1 MSTPCMYRACTVHVH
16 ITSNQMEPQQQSIAI
31 GAGLCGVAAL
41 VGAPGFI
48 VATGCGLLIRECF
61 RDPADYKD
69 ATTEK
74 DYSQIKYNK
83 IRF

>member
-1 MSTPCMYRACTVHVH
+1 MHPQ
-16 ITSNQMEPQQQSIAI
+16 NQSVAI

-41 VGAPGFI
+41 AGAPGFI

-61 RDPADYKD
+61 RDPADYKG
-69 ATTEK
+69 ATTQT

>member
-1 MSTPCMYRACTVHVH
+1 M
-16 ITSNQMEPQQQSIAI
+16 QPQQQSIAI
-31 GAGLCGVAAL
+31 GAGLCGVTAL

-61 RDPADYKD
+61 RDPQDYTD
-69 ATTEK
+69 APKTI
-74 DYSQIKYNK
+74 DYRYEK

>member
-1 MSTPCMYRACTVHVH
+1 
-16 ITSNQMEPQQQSIAI
+16 MEPQQQSIAI

-41 VGAPGFI
+41 AGAPGFI

-61 RDPADYKD
+61 RDPTDYKD

-74 DYSQIKYNK
+74 D
-83 IRF
+83 